1 MTTQFTRVS
10 DTLAMRL
17 GECPTYFVHLSLSS
31 VDLTDSSAE
40 SPVLIDVVHPGRAWS
55 SSPACTWHCSLR
67 HPSLLVS
74 SWCSRSTLGDARGRC
89 LDPVVVVGWWRSRR
103 CRRRPHVVNYAPP
116 PTTVAVSINPA
127 HSPPPGIH
135 LGQLLVLF
143 EPFRSPD
150 DTVLIFTICTVLSPA
165 IRHPHDRHT
174 GR

>member
-17 GECPTYFVHLSLSS
+17 GKWPTYFVHLSLSS

-40 SPVLIDVVHPGRAWS
+40 SPVHIDVVHPGRAWP

-67 HPSLLVS
+67 HLSLLVS
-74 SWCSRSTLGDARGRC
+74 SSCSRSTLGDARARC
-89 LDPVVVVGWWRSRR
+89 LESRPSRRRWLMAGRR

-127 HSPPPGIH
+127 HSPPP
-135 LGQLLVLF
+135 L
-143 EPFRSPD
+143 
-150 DTVLIFTICTVLSPA
+150 
-165 IRHPHDRHT
+165 RHPLRPAVSAF
-174 GR
+174 